1 MASDAEA
8 RIWAVMAASGTG
20 KGVWVKGQLR
30 ELNPPRLVIWD
41 FKDEYGEFAKM
52 ASTLGHVLSAMKKA
66 GADGPLRI
74 RYRPRSFGDKA
85 MRREFETLCSLVQ
98 AWGKCTFLAEELSN
112 VTMPSWAPPAWRMMS
127 SGGRH
132 ELIHIIGVSQNP
144 ASIDKMFLSNCT
156 LIHVGPLHQEEHRN
170 AVEKSMD
177 VMAGSLADLVKF
189 QWVEKNRDT
198 GEFTAGVVRIKGVS
212 APAAPAIPQRRRR
225 PGQAPQPTPQIAPSG
240 SGASASARGVTTPS
254 QRRVSSK
261 KVEPPSTALQGHNGA
276 KRANRKRPTP

>member
-8 RIWAVMAASGTG
+8 RIWGVMAASGTG

-30 ELNPPRLVIWD
+30 ELKPARLVIWD

-52 ASTLGHVLSAMKKA
+52 ASSLTEVLNAMRKA
-66 GADGPLRI
+66 GAEGPLRI

-98 AWGKCTFLAEELSN
+98 AWGRCTFLAEELSN
-112 VTMPSWAPPAWRMMS
+112 VTMPGWAPPAWRMMS

-156 LIHVGPLHQEEHRN
+156 LIHVGPLHEEAHRN

-177 VMAGSLADLVKF
+177 VMPGSLADLVKF
-189 QWVEKNRDT
+189 QWIEKNRDT
-198 GEFTAGVVRIKGVS
+198 GEFTAGVVRIKGVT
-212 APAAPAIPQRRRR
+212 APPLPAVPQRRRR
-225 PGQAPQPTPQIAPSG
+225 GVALLPNASTASDASPSGTGAPASSKRASRASKWAPSSTG
-240 SGASASARGVTTPS
+240 RVAQTGA
-254 QRRVSSK
+254 RRA
-261 KVEPPSTALQGHNGA
+261 TG
-276 KRANRKRPTP
+276 KRP

>member
-8 RIWAVMAASGTG
+8 RIWGVMAASGTG
-20 KGVWVKGQLR
+20 KGVWVKVQLR
-30 ELNPPRLVIWD
+30 ELNPSRLVIWD

-52 ASTLGHVLSAMKKA
+52 ATTLGHVLAAMRKA
-66 GADGPLRI
+66 GPDGPLRI

-156 LIHVGPLHQEEHRN
+156 LIHVGPLHEEAHRN

-177 VMAGSLADLVKF
+177 VQPGSLADLVKF

-198 GEFTAGVVRIKGVS
+198 GEFTAGVVRIKGVP
-212 APAAPAIPQRRRR
+212 APALPAVPQRRRR
-225 PGQAPQPTPQIAPSG
+225 PGQLQLAATA
-240 SGASASARGVTTPS
+240 SGASPSGRGPRTPS
-254 QRRVSSK
+254 QGTV
-261 KVEPPSTALQGHNGA
+261 
-276 KRANRKRPTP
+276 PTPKVKSRART

>member
-1 MASDAEA
+1 
-8 RIWAVMAASGTG
+8 
-20 KGVWVKGQLR
+20 
-30 ELNPPRLVIWD
+30 
-41 FKDEYGEFAKM
+41 
-52 ASTLGHVLSAMKKA
+52 
-66 GADGPLRI
+66 
-74 RYRPRSFGDKA
+74 

-156 LIHVGPLHQEEHRN
+156 LIHVGPLHEEAHRN

-177 VMAGSLADLVKF
+177 VMPGSLADLVKF

-198 GEFTAGVVRIKGVS
+198 GEFTAGVVRIKG
-212 APAAPAIPQRRRR
+212 APAPALPAVPQRRRR
-225 PGQAPQPTPQIAPSG
+225 AFANLQIASSNLQINAATPTGASPTG
-240 SGASASARGVTTPS
+240 SGASSSSRKGVSASKVRPS
-254 QRRVSSK
+254 
-261 KVEPPSTALQGHNGA
+261 STGRLAHKANG
-276 KRANRKRPTP
+276 KRPSK